1 MVNTKYLLAALCGL
15 LLPIMSVRAQSD
27 WDKTVE
33 AAKKE
38 GKIVAGIPASAEL
51 RKALDDT
58 FSKRYPAIDIELAT
72 GRGPANAS
80 KIAAERRRRALLRR
94 VD

>member
-1 MVNTKYLLAALCGL
+1 MRITWVLIIIFASQLWFSATAGRAAESKA
-15 LLPIMSVRAQSD
+15 PWQTE

-51 RKALDDT
+51 RKTLGD
-58 FSKRYPAIDIELAT
+58 
-72 GRGPANAS
+72 
-80 KIAAERRRRALLRR
+80 
-94 VD
+94 